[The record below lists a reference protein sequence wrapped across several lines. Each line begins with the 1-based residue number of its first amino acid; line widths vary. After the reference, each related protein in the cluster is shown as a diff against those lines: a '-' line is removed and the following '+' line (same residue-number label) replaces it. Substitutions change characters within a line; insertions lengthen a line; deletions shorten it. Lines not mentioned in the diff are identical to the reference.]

1 MRVLLPAVALFA
13 VLAAPAQDRTLNPCL
28 HVAFVGEPQQE
39 RGKDFVQFL
48 RAQFARVD
56 AVERSTCT
64 PAMLR
69 TADVVVLDWP
79 QQGAVSTWVR
89 DKPRVRE
96 NPLGE
101 LARWDRP
108 TVLIGSAGL
117 NLATEW
123 GLPGGYG

>member
-1 MRVLLPAVALFA
+1 MRSQTFA
-13 VLAAPAQDRTLNPCL
+13 MVLALPVAGLAQDRSLNPAL
-28 HVAFVGEPQQE
+28 HVVFVGELESE

-48 RAQFARVD
+48 RAQFPRVD
-56 AVERSTCT
+56 AIERAKCS
-64 PAMLR
+64 PEQLR

-79 QQGAVSTWVR
+79 QEDGVMA
-89 DKPRVRE
+89 KFHKKEPCK
-96 NPLGE
+96 NLLGE
-101 LARWDRP
+101 RARWDRP